1 MLDIADDELIIDN
14 FAGGGGASLGIEM
27 ALGRGPDIAINH
39 DAEAV
44 AMHTANHPHTHHLC
58 EDIWDVNPRD
68 LVRKPDGGMH
78 RIALV
83 WLSPDCK
90 HFSKAKGGKPVDKKV
105 RGLAWTA
112 LRYAS
117 LPAPSKPRV
126 MMLENVEEFVTWGP
140 LIVDA
145 EGNARPDPK
154 RKGHT
159 FNSFVNALRRQGFPY
174 IEWRERRAYISGAGT
189 IRKRLY
195 MIIRSDRPVRPW
207 APVRYGDPKTEAVA
221 TGAIKPWKVAADC
234 IDWSKPCVS
243 IFLNEQEAK
252 AAKVKRPLATP
263 TQARMARGLDRF
275 VLKSAKPFIVPLT
288 HQGSDR
294 VNSIDEP
301 MRTVT
306 NAHRGEMALVAPV
319 LSYAQQG
326 GGNRPADEPAHTI
339 CASNKDQNQ
348 LLVASLLRTDMTS
361 AADRNGIH
369 KPDEPIRTATT
380 ANPFALQTAVL
391 VPYNGDK
398 RPGESR
404 ARQPDQPLATQPT
417 ENRFAL
423 MTAHLMT
430 MRNAQKPYNEADK
443 PVHTITAG
451 GAGLTLVTGQIVK
464 FRGDSKGSPLDAPL
478 PTATAGPA
486 ENPAGAAHALGV
498 SAVYLAQHNAG
509 WNDTPARDAADP
521 LSTISAKGSQQQVV
535 AAYLSHAY
543 GSNTNGGAGNPDKPL
558 KTVTA
563 DGNHHFIG
571 AAYLTKY
578 YTEGGTDQGL
588 DEPLHTSTTKPRFG
602 ASQADMAQETLLT
615 EEQRYA
621 AWWVARWFDD
631 FVPEEKPQGWPNGV
645 PAPRRAMLSVTLEGG
660 AVYAVVDIGM
670 RMLLPRELYRAQG
683 FPDSYII
690 EVMVPRRIGKKT
702 VMRPLPADAQNRMC
716 GNSVCPTEARDLVLS
731 QFDPANDNEIP
742 IEYAEAV

>member
-1 MLDIADDELIIDN
+1 MLDLADDELIIDN

-58 EDIWDVNPRD
+58 EDIWAVNPRD
-68 LVRKPDGGMH
+68 LARKPDGSWH

-90 HFSKAKGGKPVDKKV
+90 HFSKAKGGKPVDKRI

-112 LRYAS
+112 LRWAS
-117 LPAPSKPRV
+117 LPAPAKPRV

-145 EGNARPDPK
+145 DGNARPDPK

-159 FNSFVNALRRQGFPY
+159 FNSFVNALRKQGFPH

-195 MIIRSDRPVRPW
+195 MIIRSDRPIRPW
-207 APVRYGDPKTEAVA
+207 APARFGDPKTESVQS
-221 TGAIKPWKVAADC
+221 GALQPWKTAADC

-243 IFLNEQEAK
+243 IFLNEAEAK
-252 AAKVKRPLATP
+252 AAKVKRPLARP

-348 LLVASLLRTDMTS
+348 LL
-361 AADRNGIH
+361 AATLIQTGYGERGGQA
-369 KPDEPIRTATT
+369 PR
-380 ANPFALQTAVL
+380 ALDL
-391 VPYNGDK
+391 H
-398 RPGESR
+398 RPLG
-404 ARQPDQPLATQPT
+404 T
-417 ENRFAL
+417 
-423 MTAHLMT
+423 
-430 MRNAQKPYNEADK
+430 
-443 PVHTITAG
+443 PVAG
-451 GAGLTLVTGQIVK
+451 GVKHALITGQIVK
-464 FRGDSKGSPLDAPL
+464 FRGESKGSPLDAPL

-509 WNDTPARDAADP
+509 WNDTPARDAEDP

-543 GSNTNGGAGNPDKPL
+543 GSNTNGAAGQPDKPL

-563 DGNHHFIG
+563 DGNHHFIS

-588 DEPLHTSTTKPRFG
+588 DEPLHTATAKPRFG
-602 ASQADMAQETLLT
+602 ASQADMAQDSLLT

-621 AWWVARWFDD
+621 AWWVARWFEE
-631 FVPEEKPQGWPNGV
+631 FVPEANPAGWPNGV
-645 PAPRRAMLSVTLEGG
+645 PAPRRAMLTVTLDCG
-660 AVYAVVDIGM
+660 AIYAVVDIGM

-690 EVMVPRRIGKKT
+690 EVMVPRQIGRKT
-702 VMRPLPADAQNRMC
+702 VLRPLPADAQNRMC

-731 QFDPANDNEIP
+731 QFDIANENEP
-742 IEYAEAV
+742 PLEFAEAGE